1 MMKDTIYALSSGAG
15 AAGVAVVRVSGPRAG
30 DALRVLSGRD
40 LPEPRRAVVRMLRDP
55 ESGERVDVA
64 MVLWMPGPASFTG
77 EDVAEFHV
85 HGGRATVRRLL
96 SCLGTLEG
104 LRPAEAG
111 EFTRRAFEH
120 GRMDLVEVE
129 GLADL
134 VRAETEAQRRQ
145 ALDGASGVAS
155 RRIGDWREDMIHV
168 LSSLEAAIDFA
179 EEEDVAMGALA
190 GVRERLRALVA
201 DMEEALR
208 TAERAGRLREG
219 IRVVIAGP
227 ANAGKSSLLNHLAGR
242 EAAIVS
248 REAGTTRDVI
258 EVRLDLAG
266 MPVVLSDTAGFRENP
281 SGEVERMGQERAL
294 DRMREADLILWME
307 APDAKGSLPPD
318 INSPTLRI
326 LNKSDLL
333 DSHAVRPDFDL
344 CISVR
349 DGTGVSGLEER
360 LTGLI
365 RERYEIAGAAVLT
378 RERQILA
385 VRDARRRLVEA
396 MEGLERMPL
405 ELCAEQVRMA
415 ARDLERL
422 LGRVDVEAL
431 LDRIFRDFCIGK

>member
-1 MMKDTIYALSSGAG
+1 MNDTIYALSSGAG

-30 DALRVLSGRD
+30 DALRLLSGRD
-40 LPEPRRAVVRMLRDP
+40 LPQPRRAVVRMLRDP
-55 ESGERVDVA
+55 QDATPVDMA

-96 SCLGTLEG
+96 SCLDALEG

-111 EFTRRAFEH
+111 EFTRRAFEN

-134 VRAETEAQRRQ
+134 VQAETEAQRRQ

-155 RRIGDWREDMIHV
+155 RRIDAWREDLVHV
-168 LSSLEAAIDFA
+168 LSSLEAAIDFI
-179 EEEDVAMGALA
+179 EEEDVAVGAMP
-190 GVRERLRALVA
+190 GVRERLQALVR

-208 TAERAGRLREG
+208 RAEVAGRLREG

-227 ANAGKSSLLNHLAGR
+227 PNAGKSSLLNHLAGR

-258 EVRLDLAG
+258 EVRLDLEG
-266 MPVVLSDTAGFRENP
+266 MPVVLSDTAGLRDDP
-281 SGEVERMGQERAL
+281 GGDVERMGQDRAL
-294 DRMREADLILWME
+294 ERMRKADLVLWLE
-307 APDAKGSLPPD
+307 APDAKGDPPD
-318 INSPTLRI
+318 IDSLTLRI
-326 LNKSDLL
+326 LNKADLV
-333 DSHAVRPDFDL
+333 DSSAIRSEHDL

-349 DGTGVSGLEER
+349 DGSGLAELERR
-360 LTGLI
+360 LTNLI
-365 RERYEIAGAAVLT
+365 RDRYEIAGQVTLT
-378 RERQILA
+378 RERQVLA
-385 VRDARRRLVEA
+385 VRDARSRLVEVL
-396 MEGLERMPL
+396 EGLDALPL

-415 ARDLERL
+415 VRNLERL
-422 LGRVDVEAL
+422 VGKVDVEAL